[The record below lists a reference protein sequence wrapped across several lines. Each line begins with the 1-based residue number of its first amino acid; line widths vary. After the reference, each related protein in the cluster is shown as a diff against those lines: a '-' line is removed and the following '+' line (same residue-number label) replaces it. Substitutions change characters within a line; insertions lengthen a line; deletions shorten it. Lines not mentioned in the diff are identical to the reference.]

1 MECASAHPVIVCLSS
16 CAVVLPCSCI
26 SVLCS
31 SGARPRF
38 PLPPPHLFSLM
49 IGGGEGMW
57 CWCIFITLPSS
68 LPLISLPPFLLRFS
82 IFFSSL
88 WTPGL
93 CLCVTLWEQGPF
105 ARLRTFSNSTLSMV
119 WMGKRGALTS
129 LLWKVTHPGFVVFSS
144 VSFSFYHY
152 GSVLG
157 LLVCCSCPS

>member
-1 MECASAHPVIVCLSS
+1 MLGHGSHC
-16 CAVVLPCSCI
+16 
-26 SVLCS
+26 
-31 SGARPRF
+31 
-38 PLPPPHLFSLM
+38 PPHLFSLM

-129 LLWKVTHPGFVVFSS
+129 LLWKVTHPGFVVLLSLRCLSLSITMPVYWGYWS
-144 VSFSFYHY
+144 VAL
-152 GSVLG
+152 VQVN
-157 LLVCCSCPS
+157 LLFLLNNRHTGC